1 MEDTFNTRYQLLF
14 QDAHFAEALSSI
26 GLFATYY
33 PTGESIASDL
43 WLAQGYEPE
52 EIGKDLQWTERV
64 HPDDRE
70 RIAAAADAVFRG
82 ERVSYEEVFRMR
94 RADGSYRWVVTR
106 GKTITTDEAGRPVLF
121 VGVDTDVSRFKAV
134 EARLQ
139 QQNDELE
146 TLRQVAA
153 VIGSSLDLRETVRR
167 ILKYTQRI
175 IPYETATVQLLQD
188 GELRVIGGFGFQDLN
203 QVMKLRFP
211 YPEAGSLST
220 EALDSK
226 TPCMSLDVTSDF
238 PAFVQP
244 GGNDHIYSWIG
255 IPLVRRGEVIGL
267 MTADSTRRDAYDHS
281 HLKLAAT
288 IADHIAIALE
298 NARLHDETY
307 HMAMTD
313 SLTQTGSRRRFEVEG
328 RLLYE
333 NAQRSGH
340 PVAALMVD
348 IDHFKPINDAHG
360 HDVGDL
366 ILRRV
371 ADACGRDLRGS
382 DLLARYGGEE
392 FVVVL
397 PESSEVEARTAA
409 ERMRSRVEAV
419 THPELD
425 TSVTVSIGVAAEIP
439 HTASGFER
447 LIHRA
452 DRALYRAKDSGR
464 NRVAVADSPTSKSS
478 PSPKSD

>member
-1 MEDTFNTRYQLLF
+1 MENAYDNRYQLLF
-14 QDAHFAEALSSI
+14 RDTDFVEALSSI
-26 GLFATYY
+26 GFFATYY
-33 PTGESIASDL
+33 PTGESVASDL
-43 WLAQGYEPE
+43 WLAQGFEPG
-52 EIGKDLQWTERV
+52 EIGKDLRWIGKV

-70 RIAAAADAVFRG
+70 RIQAAADAVYCG
-82 ERVSYEEVFRMR
+82 EKLAYEEVFRMR

-106 GKTITTDEAGRPVLF
+106 GKTVATDREGQPVLF

-134 EARLQ
+134 ELRLQ

-167 ILKYTQRI
+167 ILKHTQRI
-175 IPYETATVQLLQD
+175 IPYETATVQILQD
-188 GELRVIGGFGFQDLN
+188 GELRVIGGFGFQDLSA
-203 QVMKLRFP
+203 VMKLRFP
-211 YPEAGSLST
+211 YPEARSLST
-220 EALDSK
+220 EALDSR
-226 TPCMSLDVTSDF
+226 TPCMSLDVTEDF

-244 GGNDHIYSWIG
+244 EGNEKIYSWIG

-267 MTADSTRRDAYDHS
+267 MTADSTRRDAYTQS

-298 NARLHDETY
+298 NARLHDRTY
-307 HMAMTD
+307 HMAMSD
-313 SLTQTGSRRRFEVEG
+313 SLTQTGSRRRFDVEG

-340 PVAALMVD
+340 PVAVLMVD
-348 IDHFKPINDAHG
+348 IDHFKLVNDRYG
-360 HDVGDL
+360 HDVGDQ

-371 ADACGRDLRGS
+371 AEACGSDLRGS

-397 PESSEVEARTAA
+397 PETSEAQGHATA
-409 ERMRSRVEAV
+409 ERMRSRVV
-419 THPELD
+419 NVHHPEIEQP
-425 TSVTVSIGVAAEIP
+425 VTVSIGVAAEIP
-439 HTASGFER
+439 RHAAGFER
-447 LIHRA
+447 LVQRA
-452 DRALYRAKDSGR
+452 DRALYRAKETDR
-464 NRVAVADSPTSKSS
+464 NRVVVAEPPT
-478 PSPKSD
+478 PTPESD

>member
-1 MEDTFNTRYQLLF
+1 MGDARHNRYELLF
-14 QDAHFAEALSSI
+14 RDGDFAEALSSI
-26 GLFATYY
+26 GVFATYY

-43 WLAQGYEPE
+43 WLAQGYEAGE
-52 EIGKDLQWTERV
+52 VGKEMRWIERV
-64 HPDDRE
+64 HPDDRD
-70 RIAAAADAVFRG
+70 RIQAAADAVYRG
-82 ERVSYEEVFRMR
+82 KRVSYEEVFRMR

-106 GKTITTDEAGRPVLF
+106 GKTITTDGEGRPVLF
-121 VGVDTDVSRFKAV
+121 VGVDTDVSRFKAM

-146 TLRQVAA
+146 TLRQVAT

-167 ILKYTQRI
+167 VLKHTQRI
-175 IPYETATVQLLQD
+175 IPYETATVQLLQN
-188 GELRVIGGFGFQDLN
+188 GELRVIGGFGFQDLTP
-203 QVMKLRFP
+203 VMKLRFP

-220 EALDSK
+220 AAIDSK
-226 TPCMSLDVTSDF
+226 TPCMSLDVTRDF

-244 GGNDHIYSWIG
+244 SGNEHIYSWIG

-267 MTADSTRRDAYDHS
+267 MTADSTRRDAYDQS
-281 HLKLAAT
+281 HLRLAAT
-288 IADHIAIALE
+288 IADQIAIALE
-298 NARLHDETY
+298 NARLHDQTY
-307 HMAMTD
+307 HMAMSD

-333 NAQRSGH
+333 NAQRSSRS
-340 PVAALMVD
+340 VAALMVD
-348 IDHFKPINDAHG
+348 IDHFKLINDRHG

-366 ILRRV
+366 VLRRV
-371 ADACGRDLRGS
+371 ADACGSDLRGS

-397 PESSEVEARTAA
+397 PESSEVEARAAA

-425 TSVTVSIGVAAEIP
+425 APVTVSIGVAAEIP
-439 HTASGFER
+439 STASGFEH
-447 LIHRA
+447 LIQHA
-452 DRALYRAKDSGR
+452 DRALYHAKETGR
-464 NRVAVADSPTSKSS
+464 NRVTVAESTTPT
-478 PSPKSD
+478 PESD

>member
-1 MEDTFNTRYQLLF
+1 MDKAYDNRYQLLF
-14 QDAHFAEALSSI
+14 RDTDFVEALSSI
-26 GLFATYY
+26 GFFATYY
-33 PTGESIASDL
+33 PTGESVASDL
-43 WLAQGYEPE
+43 WLTQGFAPE
-52 EIGKDLQWTERV
+52 EIGKDLRWIGKV

-70 RIAAAADAVFRG
+70 RIQAAADEVYRG
-82 ERVSYEEVFRMR
+82 EKLAYEEVFRMQ

-106 GKTITTDEAGRPVLF
+106 GKTIATDRDGRPVLF

-167 ILKYTQRI
+167 ILKHTQRI
-175 IPYETATVQLLQD
+175 IPYETATVQILQE
-188 GELRVIGGFGFQDLN
+188 GELRVIGGFGFEDLSA
-203 QVMKLRFP
+203 VMKLRFP

-220 EALDSK
+220 EALDSR
-226 TPCMSLDVTSDF
+226 TPCMSLDVTEDF

-244 GGNDHIYSWIG
+244 EGNQRIYSWIG

-267 MTADSTRRDAYDHS
+267 MTADSTRRDAYTQS

-298 NARLHDETY
+298 NARLHDRTY
-307 HMAMTD
+307 HMAMSD

-340 PVAALMVD
+340 PVAVLMVD
-348 IDHFKPINDAHG
+348 IDHFKLVNDRYG
-360 HDVGDL
+360 HDVGDQ

-371 ADACGRDLRGS
+371 AEACGSDLRGS

-397 PESSEVEARTAA
+397 PETSEAEGHAAA
-409 ERMRSRVEAV
+409 ERMRSRVV
-419 THPELD
+419 NVHHPE
-425 TSVTVSIGVAAEIP
+425 TGEPVTVSIGVAAEVP
-439 HTASGFER
+439 RNASGFER
-447 LIHRA
+447 LVQRA
-452 DRALYRAKDSGR
+452 DRALYQAKETGR
-464 NRVAVADSPTSKSS
+464 NRVVVAEFATPT
-478 PSPKSD
+478 PESD

>member
-1 MEDTFNTRYQLLF
+1 MEDMNNNRYQLLF
-14 QDAHFAEALSSI
+14 QDVDFAEALSSI

-43 WLAQGYEPE
+43 WLAQGFEPE
-52 EIGKDLQWTERV
+52 EIGKDLRWIGKI

-70 RIAAAADAVFRG
+70 RIQAAADAIYRG
-82 ERVSYEEVFRMR
+82 ERISYEEVFRMGR
-94 RADGSYRWVVTR
+94 TDGSYRWVVTR
-106 GKTITTDEAGRPVLF
+106 GKTIATDAEGRPVLF

-175 IPYETATVQLLQD
+175 IPYETATVQLLQN
-188 GELRVIGGFGFQDLN
+188 GELRVIGGFGFQDLS

-211 YPEAGSLST
+211 YPEADSLST
-220 EALDSK
+220 EALDSR
-226 TPCMSLDVTSDF
+226 TPCMSLDVTRDF

-244 GGNDHIYSWIG
+244 EGNQRIYSWIG

-267 MTADSTRRDAYDHS
+267 MTADSTHRDAYDHS

-298 NARLHDETY
+298 NARLHDQTY

-313 SLTQTGSRRRFEVEG
+313 SLTQTGTRRRFEVEG

-340 PVAALMVD
+340 SVAALMVD
-348 IDHFKPINDAHG
+348 IDHFKPINDSHG
-360 HDVGDL
+360 HDVGDR

-371 ADACGRDLRGS
+371 ADACGSDLRGS

-397 PESSEVEARTAA
+397 PESSEAEARAAA
-409 ERMRSRVEAV
+409 ERMRARVEAV
-419 THPELD
+419 THTELNA
-425 TSVTVSIGVAAEIP
+425 SVTVSIGVAAEIP
-439 HTASGFER
+439 GTASGFEH
-447 LIHRA
+447 LVQRA
-452 DRALYRAKDSGR
+452 DRALYQAKEAGR
-464 NRVAVADSPTSKSS
+464 NRVAVADSATPT
-478 PSPKSD
+478 PESD